1 MGVIGRKEA
10 FLRVFATVFLVLTA
24 CLVGFD
30 TQTKI
35 LFYSVVRKA
44 TYRDL
49 NALFVLVWID
59 SAAAAY
65 NLLQLFRCYL
75 WPVSKEDLTSNYKYL
90 AWGFYLL
97 DQAAVYIVFAANSAA
112 VQASMFAV
120 TGESSL
126 QWMKLCN
133 RFTRFCT
140 QTGVALLCGYF
151 ASIFMAVISSIS
163 AYNLFRFYSPNQFLL
178 LKGK

>member
-1 MGVIGRKEA
+1 MGLIGRKEA
-10 FLRVFATVFLVLTA
+10 FLRVLVILIMVLTA

-30 TQTKI
+30 AQTKL
-35 LFYSVVRKA
+35 LFYSIVRKA
-44 TYRDL
+44 TFRDM
-49 NALFVLVWID
+49 NALIVLVWID
-59 SAAAAY
+59 SAAAVY
-65 NLLQLFRCYL
+65 NLLQLFRGYVL
-75 WPVSKEDLTSNYKYL
+75 PGSKEDLTSNYKYL
-90 AWGFYLL
+90 AWSLFLL

-133 RFTRFCT
+133 RFTRFCM
-140 QTGVALLCGYF
+140 QIAGALLCGYF
-151 ASIFMAVISSIS
+151 ASIFMAVISAMS
-163 AYNLFRFYSPNQFLL
+163 AYNLFRFYSSKQFLL